1 MRLKWADSVYEIREL
16 NAKEYLEI
24 EKIVRDAK
32 DWPLDTPLAMEP
44 GDFSIGLIVASV
56 KADDEILSW
65 KRVVEMP
72 AKLFQALSN
81 RTNELNVLSPKEERS
96 LFFES
101 STEGN
106 V

>member
-1 MRLKWADSVYEIREL
+1 MKLKWIESVYEIREL

-32 DWPLDTPLAMEP
+32 DFPSDVPLEMEP

-56 KADDEILSW
+56 KLNDEKLAW
-65 KRVVEMP
+65 GQVVEMP